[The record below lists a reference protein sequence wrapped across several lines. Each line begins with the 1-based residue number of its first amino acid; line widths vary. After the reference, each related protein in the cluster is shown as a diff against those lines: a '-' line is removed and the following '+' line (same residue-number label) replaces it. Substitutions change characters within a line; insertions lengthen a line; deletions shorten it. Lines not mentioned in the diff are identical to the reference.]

1 MDSARLQELAS
12 LQPLLHPGERLAVTA
27 HAAYLRCAGGLLAS
41 RAGEALLGK
50 AGRTLTTRN
59 WGTTLK
65 LAALLGGRAD

>member
-1 MDSARLQELAS
+1 MDPRRLAELDA

-27 HAAYLRCAGGLLAS
+27 HAAYLHGAGGLLES

-50 AGRTLTTRN
+50 AGPGITTRN

-65 LAALLGGRAD
+65 LCAVLAT